1 MKEIGSEFWNVPVT
15 NDAVASIIP
24 ERAQWYLSG
33 RVALTSI
40 IQDIKKRHPEI
51 HTVSLPS
58 YCCDSMIAPF
68 LANQLV
74 VSFYDVTFSESGIA
88 VDWTSA
94 YCSDVILIME
104 DYFGY
109 SSSKAPEKLEGYHG
123 FVIRD
128 LTHSMM
134 GKRKYGSADYYFGSL
149 RKWCGFI
156 TGGFAFSA
164 SSDVLPNN
172 NQERGQKVIRLRKQ
186 AMQQKLEY
194 LQGRRSNKDYLKL
207 FNTAE
212 EELESI
218 GISKNVIVADQTDV
232 DLVKHLDVN
241 VIRTRRRT
249 NAEFLLEG
257 LSNEL
262 AIDVIYP
269 IFTTLSKDDV
279 PLFIPVLIK
288 NQPLRDSLR
297 KYLTAHDIYCPIHW
311 PVTSYHILTP
321 KTQNIYNRELSIV
334 CDQRYDLLDM
344 RRIINTIRDFFENS
358 Q

>member
-1 MKEIGSEFWNVPVT
+1 M
-15 NDAVASIIP
+15 
-24 ERAQWYLSG
+24 
-33 RVALTSI
+33 
-40 IQDIKKRHPEI
+40 
-51 HTVSLPS
+51 
-58 YCCDSMIAPF
+58 
-68 LANQLV
+68 
-74 VSFYDVTFSESGIA
+74 
-88 VDWTSA
+88 
-94 YCSDVILIME
+94 
-104 DYFGY
+104 
-109 SSSKAPEKLEGYHG
+109 
-123 FVIRD
+123 
-128 LTHSMM
+128 
-134 GKRKYGSADYYFGSL
+134 
-149 RKWCGFI
+149 
-156 TGGFAFSA
+156 
-164 SSDVLPNN
+164 
-172 NQERGQKVIRLRKQ
+172 
-186 AMQQKLEY
+186 
-194 LQGRRSNKDYLKL
+194 
-207 FNTAE
+207 
-212 EELESI
+212 
-218 GISKNVIVADQTDV
+218 

-297 KYLTAHDIYCPIHW
+297 KYLTTHDIYCPIHW

-344 RRIINTIRDFFENS
+344 RRIINTIREFFENS